1 MDLRDL
7 HIGPR
12 LGLGFGVILV
22 AFVATVATGVISGNR
37 QREALAHTLQ
47 HVAAQQALAA
57 DMREALLS
65 SAVAMRNMGLQT
77 EVDAVQKD
85 EAQARLHRSAYLAA
99 RKKLEASELKP
110 VEQQAFKRL
119 ADIDSRMQKQFD
131 EAVGL
136 ASQFNTEQAA
146 KLITQQ
152 IDPLLNQASAELTAF
167 VNLQKQHSAAAA
179 LQADAANRDTLLA
192 MAAASTLVMLVAA
205 LLAWRI
211 TLSITQPMGWA
222 LQASGRVE
230 RGDLVTAI
238 DSVGDDEAARLLKGL
253 AQMRDGL
260 SHIVGEVRAGAEN
273 ISTGAREI
281 AAGNVELSQR
291 TEAQAANLEQTAASI
306 EQINATVKNNA
317 ATANRAN
324 QVASAASVSAGR
336 GGEVMT
342 QVVSTMADI
351 RSSSAR
357 IADII
362 GLIDGIA
369 FQTNILALNAAVE
382 AARAGE
388 QGRGFAVV
396 ATEVRSLAGRSAAA
410 AREIK
415 SLIAASVE
423 RVEAGGHLV
432 ATAGASMEELVTQV
446 GEVATLIGELSSSAN
461 EQTSGI
467 GQINQAIA
475 QLDHVTQQN
484 ASLVEQAAAAAE
496 SLNQQ
501 AAGMV
506 AAVSVFKLA

>member
-1 MDLRDL
+1 
-7 HIGPR
+7 
-12 LGLGFGVILV
+12 
-22 AFVATVATGVISGNR
+22 
-37 QREALAHTLQ
+37 
-47 HVAAQQALAA
+47 
-57 DMREALLS
+57 
-65 SAVAMRNMGLQT
+65 
-77 EVDAVQKD
+77 
-85 EAQARLHRSAYLAA
+85 
-99 RKKLEASELKP
+99 
-110 VEQQAFKRL
+110 
-119 ADIDSRMQKQFD
+119 
-131 EAVGL
+131 
-136 ASQFNTEQAA
+136 
-146 KLITQQ
+146 
-152 IDPLLNQASAELTAF
+152 
-167 VNLQKQHSAAAA
+167 
-179 LQADAANRDTLLA
+179 
-192 MAAASTLVMLVAA
+192 

-351 RSSSAR
+351 RTSSAR

-410 AREIK
+410 AHEIK
-415 SLIAASVE
+415 SPHCRQHGTRGS
-423 RVEAGGHLV
+423 RWPPGRPRAGE
-432 ATAGASMEELVTQV
+432 SMERTRRHRS
-446 GEVATLIGELSSSAN
+446 ARSPPSSVNSVLRRK
-461 EQTSGI
+461 EQTERHRPDQPGHCT
-467 GQINQAIA
+467 
-475 QLDHVTQQN
+475 QLDQVTQQN
-484 ASLVEQAAAAAE
+484 AALVEQAAAATE

-501 AAGMV
+501 ANGMV
-506 AAVSVFKLA
+506 SAVSVFRLA